1 MIFHPKRAYTVIIQ
15 MKGGIIMKNEK
26 NNTLKGAEKLLS
38 KMIDR
43 EYAEMA
49 DLPENQI
56 WTDDP
61 DSIFDPE
68 EQIDETKDTDIKGR

>member
-1 MIFHPKRAYTVIIQ
+1 
-15 MKGGIIMKNEK
+15 MKNDK
-26 NNTLKGAEKLLS
+26 LTGAEKLFA

-49 DLPENQI
+49 DLHEDKI
-56 WTDDP
+56 YEEDP
-61 DSIFDPE
+61 DAIFDPE

>member
-1 MIFHPKRAYTVIIQ
+1 
-15 MKGGIIMKNEK
+15 MKL
-26 NNTLKGAEKLLS
+26 LKERRIVMADKDKKSGAEKLFAR
-38 KMIDR
+38 MIDR

-49 DLPENQI
+49 DLPEDKI
-56 WTDDP
+56 MEEYS

>member
-1 MIFHPKRAYTVIIQ
+1 MT
-15 MKGGIIMKNEK
+15 NEK
-26 NNTLKGAEKLLS
+26 NNPASGAEKLFA

-49 DLPENQI
+49 DLPEDRI
-56 WTDDP
+56 WADDP

-68 EQIDETKDTDIKGR
+68 EQIDETKDTDVKGR